1 MAKKQRRSNVQR
13 SEVIRY
19 TPELAKEILE
29 RNELNRYISWPT
41 VHKYAN
47 IMKRQG
53 WRSDNG
59 AAIKIDRAGKLKDG
73 QHRLLAVKEAG
84 VPVHILTT
92 FNVAEDCFDT
102 IDCGKPRRTCDI
114 ISILNVPNY
123 TTVSGALTL
132 CYREECGNLASA
144 AIPDN
149 DMIEGLLERHAKL
162 VDSVA
167 TVVEIRH
174 QVRGLKGLF
183 PQSLAAYLHYR
194 FSQKDPEAA
203 TRFFEQLYTGE
214 DLKKTNPVYRLRE
227 KFVADMASTTKLPRI
242 YKMVYAIKAW
252 NATRNGGTLGL
263 LRWSSTEQFPAIA

>member
-1 MAKKQRRSNVQR
+1 MSKKHRRSNIQR

-41 VHKYAN
+41 VRRYAN

-59 AAIKIDRAGKLKDG
+59 EAIKIDREGNLRDG
-73 QHRLLAVKEAG
+73 QHRLLAVIEAG

-92 FNVAEDCFDT
+92 FNVATDCFDT
-102 IDCGKPRRTCDI
+102 IDCGKPRRACDI
-114 ISILNVPNY
+114 VSLLKVPNY
-123 TTVSGALTL
+123 TTVAGALTL
-132 CYREECGNLASA
+132 CYREERGDLTSSFL
-144 AIPDN
+144 PEN
-149 DMIEGLLERHAKL
+149 DLIEELLQRHAKV

-167 TVVEIRH
+167 TIIEIRGEA
-174 QVRGLKGLF
+174 RGLRGLF
-183 PQSLAAYLHYR
+183 PQSVAGYLHYR
-194 FSQKDPEAA
+194 FSEKAPDAA

-214 DLKKTNPVYRLRE
+214 DLKKTDPVYRLRE

-242 YKMVYAIKAW
+242 TKMAYAIKAW
-252 NATRNGGTLGL
+252 NATRKGAKIGL